1 MSRGAGWEKWCPQG
15 LGLGSVVQGSPEE
28 STLLQSPRG
37 SVCVRGPITS
47 RSYILVT
54 RYKLKLA
61 GAGNGAALL
70 IHGTPQLSSSSLWEG
85 LPVMSTHGFMVDWK
99 PFCIMKASHSS
110 IAWPLPRDS
119 SEFQIPRVIS
129 TQCGLL
135 SKWRDCTVFVERF
148 SVLKMSVIS
157 KSIY

>member
-1 MSRGAGWEKWCPQG
+1 MSRGAGWGKWCPEG
-15 LGLGSVVQGSPEE
+15 LGLGPVVQGSPEE
-28 STLLQSPRG
+28 STPLQSPRG
-37 SVCVRGPITS
+37 GPITS
-47 RSYILVT
+47 RSYTLVT

-85 LPVMSTHGFMVDWK
+85 LPFMSTHGFMVDWK
-99 PFCIMKASHSS
+99 PFCVMKASHSS
-110 IAWPLPRDS
+110 IAGPLPWDS

-129 TQCGLL
+129 TQSGLL
-135 SKWRDCTVFVERF
+135 SKWRDCTMFVERF